1 MKQNAGNGEQRRRKR
16 MINCVVSDRIKI
28 GEVCMCI
35 VCGLRAWVSVRA
47 GSGCRN
53 QGGIVS
59 ERKKNARESAK
70 DDWEA
75 SIDTEGLE
83 E

>member
-1 MKQNAGNGEQRRRKR
+1 MKQNAGNGEQRRRTR
-16 MINCVVSDRIKI
+16 MINCVVFRRLKI

-35 VCGLRAWVSVRA
+35 VRGLRAWVSVRA
-47 GSGCRN
+47 GSGCGR

-59 ERKKNARESAK
+59 QRRKNARESGE

-75 SIDTEGLE
+75 GI
-83 E
+83 